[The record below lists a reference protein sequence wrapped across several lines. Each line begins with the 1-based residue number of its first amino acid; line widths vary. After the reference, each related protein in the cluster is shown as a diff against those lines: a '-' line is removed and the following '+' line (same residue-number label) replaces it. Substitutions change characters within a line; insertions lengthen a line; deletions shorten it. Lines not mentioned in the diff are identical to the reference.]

1 VRRVALV
8 SLFAVVGTCLGTCLG
23 ACGSSSAGPTTS
35 SSRTTVTT
43 AEQTPKILSIMVTND
58 DGVGAPGI
66 NAVVQGLR
74 ALPDV
79 EIEVVAPLTNQSGT
93 GERTTPGTLVVSN
106 AKTASGYPA
115 IAVHGYPADTV
126 IWAIKDH
133 GLKSRPDLVVSG
145 INFGQNIGPL
155 ASGSGTV
162 GAAREAVSLGI
173 PAIATSQGIDD
184 GLSAEFSEGVPVVV
198 NWVVE
203 HRSELLDQSYG
214 SQLPQGSINIPS
226 CSGGK
231 VRGTVTTVMAASG
244 NADKAFTVDCTS
256 TSTTYSNDLEAFE
269 IGFATLTPLYPSTS

>member
-1 VRRVALV
+1 VRRVALL
-8 SLFAVVGTCLGTCLG
+8 SLFATVCAGLA
-23 ACGSSSAGPTTS
+23 ACGSSSAGSTTS
-35 SSRTTVTT
+35 SSPSLTT
-43 AEQTPKILSIMVTND
+43 ATTQRPQILTIMVTND
-58 DGVGAPGI
+58 DGFGAPGI

-79 EIEVVAPLTNQSGT
+79 EVEVVAPLTNQSGT
-93 GERTTPGTLVVSN
+93 GERTTPGALSVSN
-106 AKTASGYPA
+106 GKTMSGYPA

-184 GLSAEFSEGVPVVV
+184 GLSAEFSEGVPIVIQ
-198 NWVVE
+198 WVTE
-203 HRSELLDQSYG
+203 HRAELIAPSYG
-214 SQLPQGSINIPS
+214 SQLPQASINIPS
-226 CSGGK
+226 CPGGK

-256 TSTTYSNDLEAFE
+256 PLITYANDLQAFE
-269 IGFATLTPLYPSTS
+269 IGYATVTPLYPPTS